1 MSDFIKSIVLFRRKM
16 MNMIL
21 MVAKRNEVKNVK
33 QRVIPKKKR
42 KERKEKGVEIVLR
55 YYLYNLITFKLNN
68 CNFYIFHY
76 RKVILVTLKKKLL

>member
-1 MSDFIKSIVLFRRKM
+1 

-55 YYLYNLITFKLNN
+55 YYLHNLITFQLNN
-68 CNFYIFHY
+68 CNFYICHY
-76 RKVILVTLKKKLL
+76 RKVILVILKKKLL